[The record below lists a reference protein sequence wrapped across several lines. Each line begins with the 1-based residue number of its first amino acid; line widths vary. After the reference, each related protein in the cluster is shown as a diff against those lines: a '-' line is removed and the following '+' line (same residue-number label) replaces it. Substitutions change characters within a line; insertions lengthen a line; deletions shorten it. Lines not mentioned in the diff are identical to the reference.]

1 MTGATT
7 DATAIEPG
15 RLRRAVFLDV
25 VRLGPGRRYLVSGGA
40 RSHVLELDTDDGRL
54 CDCEDHLWRNLVCK
68 HILAC
73 QLREGDVE
81 TIAAL
86 RAIVL
91 RTATNC

>member
-1 MTGATT
+1 MTETGA
-7 DATAIEPG
+7 AAIESG

-25 VRLGPGRRYLVSGGA
+25 VRVGPGRRCLVSGGA
-40 RSHVLELDTDDGRL
+40 RSHVVDLDAEDGRL
-54 CDCEDHLWRNLVCK
+54 CDCEDHAWRDMICK
-68 HILAC
+68 HLMAC